1 MWRINTNNW
10 SLHSHS
16 SLLMVLVML
25 SGQVQSLCGLV
36 SAEGLIEAW
45 QEGVVLRTHSDSFT
59 VVEGQY
65 FEYFPI
71 LCDGWRVERSVTWY
85 LSGGTQTFT
94 KLSPF
99 LHCKLWSALSHCLFI
114 VLLDEIII
122 SDLRLSNDDYSLH
135 LSVCSISTSIVP
147 TAFLGWKEKTKIGF
161 VKLLVAKETLT
172 TGESEDCEGYDR
184 VPSAWSA

>member
-1 MWRINTNNW
+1 
-10 SLHSHS
+10 
-16 SLLMVLVML
+16 MVLVML

-45 QEGVVLRTHSDSFT
+45 QEGVVLRTLSDSFT

-71 LCDGWRVERSVTWY
+71 LCDGWRVERSVSWY
-85 LSGGTQTFT
+85 LSGGTNFIITFPPLQTFT

-172 TGESEDCEGYDR
+172 TGEWEDCEGYDR